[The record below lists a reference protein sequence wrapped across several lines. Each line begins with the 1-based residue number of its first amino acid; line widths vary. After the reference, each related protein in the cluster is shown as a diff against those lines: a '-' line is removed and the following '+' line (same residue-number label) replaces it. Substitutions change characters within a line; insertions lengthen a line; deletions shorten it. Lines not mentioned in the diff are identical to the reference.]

1 MAHLILDADGWQNV
15 IDFET
20 GDDLER
26 WDNPVVDDMLGF
38 IPKFPYPGDTNADSI
53 EWTGEVAKALY
64 DYYRP
69 DFMLLSYATPDFIKS
84 SMKLTA
90 DEESGIN
97 KRLFASA
104 ADFLEH
110 TGYTPVIIGTG
121 GMSEIKE
128 IVTPSELLGR
138 ISQGHGPFSCSG
150 IFYPTDEEIE
160 QVRKIPHVL
169 IKTKNELRRDF
180 PEAEEEY
187 LSEMPDILLIRE
199 SGYAFS
205 RARYRGMFQYKS
217 PDVADFLPIHTS
229 LPVPSHITDVNRVM
243 HEALDKGDR
252 VALIMLE
259 GTGAEDFLLPYEK
272 LPAKDKWMTYSDSFS
287 QYMTLLL
294 GEPFYKFDIPL
305 VREPRP
311 FKARLNRYPY
321 SQFTDGDMPQNAIGR
336 RKDVKTA
343 AVGCRSIY
351 THAISQADICI
362 ECHARQM
369 ISSGMLVLVNDPK

>member
-1 MAHLILDADGWQNV
+1 
-15 IDFET
+15 
-20 GDDLER
+20 
-26 WDNPVVDDMLGF
+26 VVDDMLGF
-38 IPKFPYPGDTNADSI
+38 IPRFPYPGDTNTDSI

-64 DYYRP
+64 DYYQP

-84 SMKLTA
+84 SMKLT
-90 DEESGIN
+90 DEEESEISR
-97 KRLFASA
+97 RLFRSA

-121 GMSEIKE
+121 GMSEVKE
-128 IVTPSELLGR
+128 IIIPTELLGR

-150 IFYPTDEEIE
+150 VFYPTAEEIE
-160 QVRKIPHVL
+160 QIRNIPNVL
-169 IKTKNELRRDF
+169 MKSKDELRRDF

-187 LSEMPDILLIRE
+187 LAEMPDILLIRE

-217 PDVADFLPIHTS
+217 PDVVDYLPIYTT
-229 LPVPSHITDVNRVM
+229 LPTPSHITDVYRAIN
-243 HEALDKGDR
+243 EALDLGDR
-252 VALIMLE
+252 IALIMLE
-259 GTGAEDFLLPYEK
+259 GTGPGDFLLPYEK
-272 LPAKDKWMTYSDSFS
+272 LSVKDRWMTYSDAFS
-287 QYMTLLL
+287 QYMALLL
-294 GEPFYKFDIPL
+294 GEPFYRFDIPL

-351 THAISQADICI
+351 THAVSQADICI

-369 ISSGMLVLVNDPK
+369 ISSGILVLVNDPKQVCSQE